1 MRISFI
7 NTLTELAADDPR
19 IVLLTADLGYTVLE
33 RFADRFPSR
42 FFNVGVAEQNMVGLA
57 TGLAE
62 AGFIPFVYSIATFAS
77 MRAYE
82 FIRNGPVLHHLPVR
96 IVGVGGGFEY
106 GSAGPTHHAV
116 EDIGILRLQPGLAV
130 IAPADYRQ
138 AQRALE
144 STWNRPGPI
153 YFRLGKDEKTVVPGL
168 SGAFHVGRA
177 EIVRQG
183 SDLVFIVTGSVAA
196 EVAAAADHLAN
207 EGVECSVAVVASLSP
222 SPQEQLAELASR
234 HSVALTVEAHY
245 VIGGLG
251 SLVSE
256 VVAARGL
263 SCRVIKCGVTS
274 SLGGSGGSEPHLLS
288 AHGLSRDAL
297 VATALRAMHGQSVG

>member
-7 NTLTELAADDPR
+7 NTLTELAANDPR
-19 IVLLTADLGYTVLE
+19 IALLTADLGYTVLE

-42 FFNVGVAEQNMVGLA
+42 FFNVGVAEQNMVGVA

-82 FIRNGPVLHHLPVR
+82 FIRNGPILHHLPVR
-96 IVGVGGGFEY
+96 IIGVGGGFEY

-116 EDIGILRLQPGLAV
+116 EDIGIMRLQPGISV

-144 STWNRPGPI
+144 STWNRPEPI
-153 YFRLGKDEKTVVPGL
+153 YFRLGKDEKAVVPGL
-168 SGAFHVGRA
+168 SGAFELGRA

-183 SDLVFIVTGSVAA
+183 IDLLFIVSGSVAT
-196 EVAAAADHLAN
+196 EVAAAAEQLVG
-207 EGVECSVAVVASLSP
+207 EGVDCSVVVVASLNP
-222 SPQEQLAELASR
+222 SPEEQLAELASR
-234 HSVALTVEAHY
+234 HSVALAVEAHY
-245 VIGGLG
+245 AIGGLG

-256 VVAARGL
+256 IVAARGL
-263 SCRVIKCGVTS
+263 PCRVIKCGVTS
-274 SLGGSGGSEPHLLS
+274 PLGGPGGNERHLLS
-288 AHGLSRDAL
+288 VHGLSREAL
-297 VATALRAMHGQSVG
+297 VATALRAMHEQSVG